1 MYPFSL
7 LEVMSRWDQRARTQT
22 QSRSTNLPNLFA
34 LLGRQ
39 PSIVTV
45 YFIHCFGS
53 GSTWIRTIYSFL
65 WMLIVIRIGKADPD
79 SGEEN
84 NALEVQR
91 LLSFKALTLY
101 LECLRLLLVHGSPT
115 MKV

>member
-1 MYPFSL
+1 
-7 LEVMSRWDQRARTQT
+7 
-22 QSRSTNLPNLFA
+22 
-34 LLGRQ
+34 
-39 PSIVTV
+39 
-45 YFIHCFGS
+45 
-53 GSTWIRTIYSFL
+53 
-65 WMLIVIRIGKADPD
+65 MLIVIRIGKADPD